1 MHLSFLIAIILFP
14 ASIIVEH
21 SPTPL
26 RMKGNDIE
34 VLGNSSVINSRQY
47 KPLSTFR
54 FSLLAN
60 RHDFHVSIID
70 VNHNLEKNTIE
81 VSLKV
86 FIDDLEKALTEED
99 KAPTLFLNTKKE
111 NQKGDTYIKSYINKH
126 FRITINDE
134 QVIGN
139 YLGKEY
145 ENDVCWMYIEYP
157 NIKKPKNIS
166 IQNTMLLDTYSD
178 QANIVH
184 FKSGTTKHSKA
195 LQSQDFIMSFN
206 L

>member
-1 MHLSFLIAIILFP
+1 MNNKSYIPFFTLIISGILFLNFTTLPSDIILNENEE
-14 ASIIVEH
+14 SN
-21 SPTPL
+21 
-26 RMKGNDIE
+26 K
-34 VLGNSSVINSRQY
+34 
-47 KPLSTFR
+47 
-54 FSLLAN
+54 
-60 RHDFHVSIID
+60 HDFHVSIID

-111 NQKGDTYIKSYINKH
+111 NQKGDTYIKAYLKKH
-126 FRITINDE
+126 FKITIDGE
-134 QVIGN
+134 VATGN

-145 ENDVCWMYIEYP
+145 ENDVCWMYVEYT
-157 NIKKPKNIS
+157 NIKKPKSIS
-166 IQNTMLLDTYSD
+166 IQNSMLLETYSD
-178 QANIVH
+178 QANIIH

-195 LQSQDFIMSFN
+195 LQSQDFTMSFN